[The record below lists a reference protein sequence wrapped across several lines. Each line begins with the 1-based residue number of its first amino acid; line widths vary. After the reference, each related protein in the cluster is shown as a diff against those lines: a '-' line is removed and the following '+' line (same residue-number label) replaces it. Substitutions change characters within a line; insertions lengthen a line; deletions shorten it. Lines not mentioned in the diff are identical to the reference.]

1 MTGLQQKL
9 GARIKELRKKRGYTQ
24 EHFAEKLNI
33 GVRSL
38 RKIESG
44 NGMPSSSTLEN
55 LTCVL
60 NVTASELFNFEHLQ
74 NQADLKDLT
83 FNMINSNPDKITD
96 IYKVVRAVVM

>member
-9 GARIKELRKKRGYTQ
+9 GARIKELRKNKGYTQ
-24 EHFAEKLNI
+24 EILAEKLDI

-44 NGMPSSSTLEN
+44 GGMPSGNTLEK

-60 NVTASELFNFEHLQ
+60 DVTASELFDFEHLQ
-74 NQADLKDLT
+74 TSSDLKELV

-96 IYKVVRAVVM
+96 IYKIVRAIVM